1 MGWAPR
7 GPPPPPPPPPSPPGG
22 GGGGGSGARFFT
34 FRRSQGLLENSVNWI
49 LEDDF
54 GYLWLSGLR
63 GIYRVKREQLNAV
76 AEGRAQ
82 SAQVAAFGTADGME
96 SSETNGE
103 GQPAGWKARDG
114 RLWFPKI
121 GRASCRERVEISV
134 GAVSV

>member
-1 MGWAPR
+1 
-7 GPPPPPPPPPSPPGG
+7 
-22 GGGGGSGARFFT
+22 
-34 FRRSQGLLENSVNWI
+34 NSVNWI

-76 AEGRAQ
+76 AEDRA
-82 SAQVAAFGTADGME
+82 STMQVAAFGTADGME

-114 RLWFPKI
+114 RLWFPTTRGVVVIDPKTI
-121 GRASCRERVEISV
+121 ELNEVPPPVVIEQVKADEDVIFGDGVAADVRR
-134 GAVSV
+134 